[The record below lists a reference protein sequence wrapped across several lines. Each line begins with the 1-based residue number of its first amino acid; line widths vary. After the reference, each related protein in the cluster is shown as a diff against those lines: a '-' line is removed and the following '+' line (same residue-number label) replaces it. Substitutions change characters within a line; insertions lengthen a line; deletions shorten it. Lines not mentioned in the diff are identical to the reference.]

1 MDSPADNMSGVK
13 SVPRKRVWLL
23 HPASL
28 TFLFLVAM
36 VAWVMANE
44 GGNPMAL
51 VRPGTMYLEGNPQ
64 GTPGYDGQFVYYIA
78 RDPNPETVKQFLD
91 VPAYRY
97 QRILLPLLARFV
109 VLGQASAIPWSLAI
123 LGILFQ
129 TAGTWALAAL
139 LDGWGVNRWYS
150 LAYGLFAG
158 FTLAVRLDLPE
169 SLAYGLV
176 VMGFLA
182 IQCQRNA
189 LSWLCFGLA
198 LFAKEVTIFFVVAAL
213 LSAFLNRRWKE
224 VAGLGLVAFL
234 PYMLFQIWL
243 WHAFG
248 QPGLGSGGAMATP
261 FEVIPF
267 MGLMRIGYYNPVYLL
282 AMLVVF
288 GPSIVLPSLWGL
300 WVGIK
305 RWLSGDSSIVV
316 LALILNALVMPFL
329 PFSTYRET
337 GGTLRFACG
346 LILSVLI
353 YSSRYRIRKVL
364 NYSQLWSVLNA
375 FLFKS

>member
-1 MDSPADNMSGVK
+1 MSGFK
-13 SVPRKRVWLL
+13 SVIRRRIWYL

-28 TFLFLVAM
+28 TFLVLVAM
-36 VAWVMANE
+36 VAWVIANE
-44 GGNPMAL
+44 GGDPMAL
-51 VRPGTMYLEGNPQ
+51 VRPGTMYMEGDPQ
-64 GTPGYDGQFVYYIA
+64 GTQGYDGQFGYYIA
-78 RDPNPETVKQFLD
+78 RDPNPETARQFLD

-109 VLGQASAIPWSLAI
+109 VFGQGAAIPWSLAV
-123 LGILFQ
+123 LGIFFQ

-139 LDGWGVNRWYS
+139 LDGWGISRWYS

-169 SLAYGLV
+169 PLAYGLV
-176 VMGFLA
+176 AGGFLA
-182 IQCQRNA
+182 IQRQRNVLA
-189 LSWLCFGLA
+189 WLCFGLA
-198 LFAKEVTIFFVVAAL
+198 LFAKEVTIFFVAAAL
-213 LSAFLNRRWKE
+213 LSALFNRRWAD
-224 VAGLGLVAFL
+224 VVGLSLVAML

-243 WHAFG
+243 WKVFG

-261 FEVIPF
+261 FEIIPF
-267 MGLMRIGYYNPVYLL
+267 MGLIRIGFYSPIYLV

-288 GPSIVLPSLWGL
+288 GPSIVLPALWGM

-305 RWLSGDSSIVV
+305 KWLSGDMNIVV
-316 LALILNALVMPFL
+316 LALVFNALIMPFL

-337 GGTLRFACG
+337 GGILRFACG

-353 YSSRYRIRKVL
+353 FSSRYQMRKVL
-364 NYSQLWSVLNA
+364 NYSQLWLVLNA
-375 FLFKS
+375 FLLKS

>member
-1 MDSPADNMSGVK
+1 MNGVK
-13 SVPRKRVWLL
+13 SITRQQDWLF

-28 TFLFLVAM
+28 TFLVLVVM
-36 VAWVMANE
+36 VVWVVVSQ
-44 GGNPMAL
+44 GGDPMAL
-51 VRPGTMYLEGNPQ
+51 VRPGTMYLEGDPQ
-64 GTPGYDGQFVYYIA
+64 GTQGYDGQFVYYIA

-109 VLGQASAIPWSLAI
+109 VFGQGSAIPWSLAV
-123 LGILFQ
+123 LGILSQ
-129 TAGTWALAAL
+129 TAGTWALAVL
-139 LDGWGVNRWYS
+139 LDGWGINRWYS

-169 SLAYGLV
+169 PLAYALV
-176 VMGFLA
+176 AGGFLA
-182 IQCQRNA
+182 IQRQRNA
-189 LSWLCFGLA
+189 LAWVCFGLA
-198 LFAKEVTIFFVVAAL
+198 MFAKEVIVFFVAAAL
-213 LSAFLNRRWKE
+213 LSALVNRRWRD
-224 VAGLGLVAFL
+224 VAGFSLVSIL

-243 WHAFG
+243 WNTFG
-248 QPGLGSGGAMATP
+248 QPGFGSGGAMATP

-267 MGLMRIGYYNPVYLL
+267 MGLLRIGFYSPIYLV

-288 GPSIVLPSLWGL
+288 GPSIVLPTLWGL
-300 WVGIK
+300 RVGIR
-305 RWLSGDSSIVV
+305 RWLSGDTDIVV

-346 LILSVLI
+346 LILSVII
-353 YSSRYRIRKVL
+353 YSSRYRMRKVL

-375 FLFKS
+375 FLLKS

>member
-1 MDSPADNMSGVK
+1 MSGIK
-13 SVPRKRVWLL
+13 PITRKQIWFF

-28 TFLFLVAM
+28 TFLVLAIMVVWVVASQ
-36 VAWVMANE
+36 
-44 GGNPMAL
+44 GGDPMAL
-51 VRPGTMYLEGNPQ
+51 VRPGTMYLEGDPQ
-64 GTPGYDGQFVYYIA
+64 GTQGYDGQFVYYIA
-78 RDPNPETVKQFLD
+78 RDPNPETVERLLD

-97 QRILLPLLARFV
+97 QRILLPLLARFM
-109 VLGQASAIPWSLAI
+109 VLGQDSAIPWSLAV
-123 LGILFQ
+123 LGIAFQ

-139 LDGWGVNRWYS
+139 LDGWGINRWYS

-169 SLAYGLV
+169 PLAYGLV
-176 VMGFLA
+176 AGGFLA
-182 IQCQRNA
+182 LQRKSNA
-189 LSWLCFGLA
+189 WAWLCFGLA
-198 LFAKEVTIFFVVAAL
+198 LFAKEVTVFFVAAAL
-213 LSAFLNRRWKE
+213 LSALLGRRWAE
-224 VAGLGLVAFL
+224 VTGLSLIAIL

-243 WHAFG
+243 WSTFG

-267 MGLMRIGYYNPVYLL
+267 MGLMRIGYYSPIYLV

-288 GPSIVLPSLWGL
+288 GPSVMLPTLWGL
-300 WVGIK
+300 WVAIR
-305 RWLSGDSSIVV
+305 RWLAGDTNIAV
-316 LALILNALVMPFL
+316 LALILNALVMLFL

-346 LILSVLI
+346 LILSVII
-353 YSSRYRIRKVL
+353 YSSRYRMMKVL

-375 FLFKS
+375 FLLKS